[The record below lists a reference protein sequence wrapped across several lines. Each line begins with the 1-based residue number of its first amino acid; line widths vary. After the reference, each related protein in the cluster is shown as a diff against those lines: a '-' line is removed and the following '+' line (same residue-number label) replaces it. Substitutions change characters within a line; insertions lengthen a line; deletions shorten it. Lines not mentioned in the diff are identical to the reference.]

1 MFEKITLAVF
11 TINVSTFLTL
21 TSPRNQ
27 IRDQNSHCNVK
38 IVILAVPSLFDF

>member
-11 TINVSTFLTL
+11 TINVFTFLTL

-27 IRDQNSHCNVK
+27 IID
-38 IVILAVPSLFDF
+38 